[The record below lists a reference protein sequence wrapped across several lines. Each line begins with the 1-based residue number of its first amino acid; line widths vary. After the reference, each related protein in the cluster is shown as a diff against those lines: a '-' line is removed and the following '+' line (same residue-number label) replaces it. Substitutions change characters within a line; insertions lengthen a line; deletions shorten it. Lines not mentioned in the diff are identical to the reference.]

1 MGCIVNIKGC
11 IETVLDPE
19 KDLGILIDQY
29 MGHDARN
36 LYQDILD
43 DHEAEIS
50 SLKYEYEQN
59 EDDAAKYQDIID
71 SGRANL
77 DYLID
82 EIENDDCPDR
92 DYLLRKLRNI
102 HWDMGY

>member
-1 MGCIVNIKGC
+1 M
-11 IETVLDPE
+11 
-19 KDLGILIDQY
+19 
-29 MGHDARN
+29 
-36 LYQDILD
+36 
-43 DHEAEIS
+43 
-50 SLKYEYEQN
+50 KYEYEQN
-59 EDDAAKYQDIID
+59 EEDAAKYQDIID